1 MQQLNEIKTILSNVF
16 DLGERKNSLT
26 PDSILLGNIP
36 EFDSVTVVT
45 LIVALEEH
53 FNIKI
58 ENDEITA
65 QTFDTLT
72 SLTQFIEQK
81 TKGRY

>member
-81 TKGRY
+81 TTGHL